1 MLYAP
6 RVSDLVF
13 GDLAAGLYE
22 DASARLHEH
31 PALLRL
37 LNRAPGGRPG
47 GHLHLPAGDK
57 ELSETANPITE
68 CDRVRSYAAPGPP
81 IGAPALIG

>member
-1 MLYAP
+1 MRTLRQDYVSIP
-6 RVSDLVF
+6 LSSGCSILRRVLCWRPS
-13 GDLAAGLYE
+13 GSAAG
-22 DASARLHEH
+22 
-31 PALLRL
+31 
-37 LNRAPGGRPG
+37 N
-47 GHLHLPAGDK
+47 K